1 MLSYPRR
8 PAIDAKKIEYY
19 KKQIASKKEST
30 SYTDWAMQ
38 RIYKQIVEKYDEQ
51 QH

>member
-8 PAIDAKKIEYY
+8 PPMDATKIDYY
-19 KKQIASKKEST
+19 KKQIARQKKST

-38 RIYKQIVEKYDEQ
+38 RIYKQIVEKYDKQ

>member
-1 MLSYPRR
+1 MRSYPRR
-8 PAIDAKKIEYY
+8 PAIDATKIAYY
-19 KKQIASKKEST
+19 KEQIETKKAST

-38 RIYKQIVEKYDEQ
+38 RIYKQIVEKYDKQ

>member
-8 PAIDAKKIEYY
+8 SAIDATKIDYY
-19 KKQIASKKEST
+19 KKQIARKNESK

>member
-8 PAIDAKKIEYY
+8 AAIDAKKIDYY
-19 KKQIASKKEST
+19 KKQIASKNEPK
-30 SYTDWAMQ
+30 SYTDRAMQ
-38 RIYKQIVEKYDEQ
+38 RIYKQIVEKYDKQ

>member
-8 PAIDAKKIEYY
+8 PAVDAKKIKYY
-19 KKQIASKKEST
+19 KEQIVSKKEST

-38 RIYKQIVEKYDEQ
+38 RVYKQIVEKYEK
-51 QH
+51 QHH